1 MGGLL
6 NALNAGRTSL
16 STNQKAIEIAG
27 NNIANVNTP
36 GYSRQQAELS
46 PFPSL
51 QFGNFF
57 IGQGVKITDVTR
69 EHDVF
74 ITRQLQDKAADYGE
88 ESAKADP
95 MSEIERVISVAD
107 DSLATDIDKFFD
119 AWQELSANPSGQS
132 EREIVLQRGS
142 LLAESFHGIVSEM
155 ETVQGNINS
164 TLLSKIDNVNYQ
176 LGQVAELNQQIA
188 AIQAS
193 GQSPN
198 TFLDQRDQLLQ
209 QLSQT
214 LGIQSYEDSTG
225 MVGVQLPGGLPLV
238 QSDGALSIEAVT
250 VGNDL
255 QLKIHMG
262 DATFDIND
270 KNLGGEF
277 RGLIDTRDNFIPSML
292 DNIDQLAYSIT
303 NEVNNVHQ
311 GGTGLDG
318 VGGRDFFS
326 ALGAVPGSARNMSLA
341 LTASN
346 QVAAGT
352 SSASGDNTNALA
364 MAGLAD
370 AKLVNGEDTF
380 VGFYGKVASQVGVA
394 AGQNQLALTGADDAM
409 LQLENLREGKVGV
422 SIEEEMIDLMQYQK
436 GFEASAKYL
445 STVDEMMDTILSL
458 KR

>member
-16 STNQKAIEIAG
+16 GTNQKAIEIAG

-36 GYSRQQAELS
+36 GYSRQQAELT

-57 IGQGVKITDVTR
+57 IGQGVKISDVTR

-74 ITRQLQDKAADYGE
+74 ITRQLQDKAADFGE
-88 ESAKADP
+88 ENAKAEP
-95 MSEIERVISVAD
+95 MSEVERVLSVSE
-107 DSLATDIDKFFD
+107 DSLATDIDRFFD
-119 AWQELSANPSGQS
+119 AWQELSANPSGQA
-132 EREIVLQRGS
+132 EREIVIQRGT
-142 LLAESFHGIVSEM
+142 LLAESFHGIVEEM
-155 ETVQGNINS
+155 ETVQGNINT
-164 TLLSKIDNVNYQ
+164 TLLSKIDNVNFQ
-176 LGQVAELNQQIA
+176 LAQVAELNQQIA

-209 QLSQT
+209 KLSQT

-250 VGNDL
+250 VGDDL

-262 DATFDIND
+262 EATFDINAG
-270 KNLGGEF
+270 NLGGEF
-277 RGLIDTRDNFIPSML
+277 KGMLQMRDEFIPARL
-292 DNIDQLAYSIT
+292 AEIDQLAYAIT
-303 NEVNNVHQ
+303 SEVNTVHQ
-311 GGTGLDG
+311 AGVGLDG
-318 VGGRDFFS
+318 VGSRDFFNPL
-326 ALGAVPGSARNMSLA
+326 AAVDGSARNISMAIFS
-341 LTASN
+341 SN
-346 QVAAGT
+346 EVAAGT
-352 SSASGDNTNALA
+352 SGASGDNTNALA

-380 VGFYGKVASQVGVA
+380 VGFYGKVASEVGIA
-394 AGQNQLALTGADDAM
+394 AGQNTLALSGAEDAM
-409 LQLENLREGKVGV
+409 LQLENMREAKVGV
-422 SIEEEMIDLMQYQK
+422 SLEEEMIDLIQFQK
-436 GFEASAKYL
+436 GFEASAKFL
-445 STVDEMMDTILSL
+445 STVDEMMDTLLSL

>member
-36 GYSRQQAELS
+36 GYSRQTAELT

-57 IGQGVKITDVTR
+57 IGQGVKISDVTR

-95 MSEIERVISVAD
+95 MSEVERVISVAD

-119 AWQELSANPSGQS
+119 AWQELSANPSGQA

-142 LLAESFHGIVSEM
+142 LLAESFHGVVTEM
-155 ETVQGNINS
+155 ETVQGNINT

-198 TFLDQRDQLLQ
+198 SFLDQRDQLLQ
-209 QLSQT
+209 KLSQT
-214 LGIQSYEDSTG
+214 LGIQSYEDTTG

-255 QLKIHMG
+255 
-262 DATFDIND
+262 
-270 KNLGGEF
+270 
-277 RGLIDTRDNFIPSML
+277 
-292 DNIDQLAYSIT
+292 
-303 NEVNNVHQ
+303 
-311 GGTGLDG
+311 
-318 VGGRDFFS
+318 
-326 ALGAVPGSARNMSLA
+326 
-341 LTASN
+341 
-346 QVAAGT
+346 
-352 SSASGDNTNALA
+352 
-364 MAGLAD
+364 
-370 AKLVNGEDTF
+370 
-380 VGFYGKVASQVGVA
+380 
-394 AGQNQLALTGADDAM
+394 
-409 LQLENLREGKVGV
+409 
-422 SIEEEMIDLMQYQK
+422 
-436 GFEASAKYL
+436 
-445 STVDEMMDTILSL
+445 
-458 KR
+458 